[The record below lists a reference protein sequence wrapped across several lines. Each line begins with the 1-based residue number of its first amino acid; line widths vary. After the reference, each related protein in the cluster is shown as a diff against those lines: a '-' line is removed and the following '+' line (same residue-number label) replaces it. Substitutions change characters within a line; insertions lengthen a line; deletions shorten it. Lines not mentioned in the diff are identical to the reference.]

1 MAVGGIG
8 AGIVYGTAVGNALK
22 WFPDR
27 RGLAAGLTA
36 AGFGAGAAA
45 TVIPISNMIGS
56 NGYQSTFLTFG
67 LIQGA
72 VVVLGAW
79 FLAAPRG
86 NELTRAKKVEQVTR
100 DFAPL
105 EMLKQP
111 VFWVMFAI
119 MTMVGVGGQMA
130 TAQLAPI
137 AIDFN
142 VDKVPV
148 SLLGVTLAALPF
160 ALSLD
165 RVMNGVTRPIT
176 GWISD
181 RVGREPTMTVMF
193 SLQAVAI
200 LLLITMASN
209 PVLFVV
215 FSGLAFFSYGEI
227 FSLFPALS
235 GDLFGRKFATTNYG
249 LLYMSKG
256 VASLLVP
263 VGSALQLATGS
274 WTPIFGAAI
283 VLNALA
289 SLGSATILPRLARA
303 HCAKAALAS
312 PEATGA
318 LVPAVAG
325 GAD

>member
-1 MAVGGIG
+1 
-8 AGIVYGTAVGNALK
+8 
-22 WFPDR
+22 
-27 RGLAAGLTA
+27 
-36 AGFGAGAAA
+36 
-45 TVIPISNMIGS
+45 
-56 NGYQSTFLTFG
+56 
-67 LIQGA
+67 
-72 VVVLGAW
+72 
-79 FLAAPRG
+79 
-86 NELTRAKKVEQVTR
+86 
-100 DFAPL
+100 
-105 EMLKQP
+105 
-111 VFWVMFAI
+111 MFAI

-137 AIDFN
+137 AIDFK

-165 RVMNGVTRPIT
+165 RIMNGVTRPIT

-193 SLQAVAI
+193 SLQALAI

-256 VASLLVP
+256 VAALLVP

-289 SLGSATILPRLARA
+289 SLGSATVLPRLARA

-312 PEATGA
+312 PEAPGA